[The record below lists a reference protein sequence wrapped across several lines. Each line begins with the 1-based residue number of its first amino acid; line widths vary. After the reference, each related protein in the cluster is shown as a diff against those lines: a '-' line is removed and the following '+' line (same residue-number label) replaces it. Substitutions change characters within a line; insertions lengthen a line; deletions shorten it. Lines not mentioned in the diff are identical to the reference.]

1 LFPILEQI
9 ENDGTMPLGFGRN
22 SGRRIPTRNG
32 SSQVNRGNQLRVRER
47 RGNVATADLRR
58 ETEWPYQYLYEQA
71 DNFHVVSC
79 TTRKETERKKIVF
92 IDESG
97 EENIQL
103 ARTPVA
109 ERVHSPIIQSIIC

>member
-1 LFPILEQI
+1 
-9 ENDGTMPLGFGRN
+9 M
-22 SGRRIPTRNG
+22 
-32 SSQVNRGNQLRVRER
+32 
-47 RGNVATADLRR
+47 ATADLRR

-79 TTRKETERKKIVF
+79 ATRKRDGKADNCFF

-109 ERVHSPIIQSIIC
+109 ERVHSPIIQLMMSFSLSLLFLIELLIPFHFGN